1 MAKSCAI
8 ILVSALCFLSFFD
21 IALCSEDR
29 FFIEGKVYCD
39 TCRIQFFTRVSK
51 FLEGAKV
58 KLVCRDEANVAN
70 ETFTGEAVTD
80 KNGVYRIEVDGD
92 HEEEICEVSLME
104 SADKEC
110 GEIPTDGYG
119 HFARV
124 SISGNNGII
133 NPVRRP
139 NPLGFMKKDAL
150 PECKEVLREL
160 GFDDVGLLA

>member
-8 ILVSALCFLSFFD
+8 ILVSALCFLSFLD
-21 IALCSEDR
+21 IALSSKDR

-51 FLEGAKV
+51 YLPGAKV
-58 KLVCRDEANVAN
+58 KLVCREEANAGN
-70 ETFTGEAVTD
+70 ETFTGEGVTD
-80 KNGVYRIEVDGD
+80 KNGVYKIEVDGD
-92 HEEEICEVSLME
+92 HEEEICEVSLLE
-104 SADKEC
+104 SADTGC

-124 SISGNNGII
+124 SITGNNGII
-133 NPVRRP
+133 NPVRQA

-150 PECKEVLREL
+150 PQCKEVLREL
-160 GFDDVGLLA
+160 GFDDAGILV